1 VSPVKIPGVA
11 KPTAADRAA
20 AIRYGPSVRRIAQRY
35 RNPYTGKRLS
45 GAALLLKL
53 ASGESSFNSS
63 ANSGK
68 AQGRTQFTPASR
80 RVAIQK
86 YGVDPLSS
94 IDAAYHAAA
103 LHLRG
108 KINGSK
114 GLEGY
119 NPGDPSYTSYIL
131 GQKVGKIRGA
141 PGSGGARGA
150 GGGAGGVSGTPGTL
164 GSVGAQNLPMGSTG
178 ALDALAA
185 LAQQPAS
192 PPPSALPA
200 PSFAAAPAL
209 PQGYQP
215 VQSGGGP
222 EPKVDVDSLLEQI
235 RTPGGDVQLAPGVPG
250 TAGTPGS
257 DAVTGGIGSSP
268 TGKGRG
274 RVVVAPGADRP
285 GARTRGDILNFA
297 REVSGIAGQT
307 LRIGTGTRHS
317 RLTINGTVSDH
328 WRGEGVD
335 IPKTGRGLVHIGQA
349 ALIAA
354 GMDPKKARKQT
365 GGGFNVGD
373 WQIIFNT
380 NAKGWGD
387 HTTHLHI
394 GRRR

>member
-1 VSPVKIPGVA
+1 VA
-11 KPTAADRAA
+11 RPTAADRRA

-45 GAALLLKL
+45 GAALLLKV
-53 ASGESSFNSS
+53 ASGESGFNDNAVSS
-63 ANSGK
+63 AG
-68 AQGRTQFTPASR
+68 ARGRTQFMPATR
-80 RVAIQK
+80 AAVLKRF
-86 YGVDPLSS
+86 GVDPWGSV
-94 IDAAYHAAA
+94 DDAYHATA

-108 KINGSK
+108 KLGNAK

-119 NPGDPSYTSYIL
+119 NPGDPSYTNYIL
-131 GQKVGKIRGA
+131 KQKVGKIRGA
-141 PGSGGARGA
+141 PGGTGGAA
-150 GGGAGGVSGTPGTL
+150 SGVSGTPGTP

-200 PSFAAAPAL
+200 PSFAAAPTL

-222 EPKVDVDSLLEQI
+222 EPKVDVASLIDQI

-250 TAGTPGS
+250 TAGS
-257 DAVTGGIGSSP
+257 DAVTGGFGSSP

-274 RVVVAPGADRP
+274 RVVVAPGADRAGVHT
-285 GARTRGDILNFA
+285 GAAVLDFA
-297 REVSGIAGQT
+297 REVSGIAGET

-317 RLTINGTVSDH
+317 RMTVNGNVSDH
-328 WRGEGVD
+328 WSGNAVD
-335 IPKTGRGLVHIGQA
+335 IPARGKSLIRLGQA

-354 GMDPKKARKQT
+354 GMSPREARKQT
-365 GGGFNVGD
+365 GGLYNVGGH
-373 WQIIFNT
+373 QVIFNT
-380 NAKGWGD
+380 HEGGD
-387 HTTHLHI
+387 HTNHLHI
-394 GRRR
+394 SARGRRR